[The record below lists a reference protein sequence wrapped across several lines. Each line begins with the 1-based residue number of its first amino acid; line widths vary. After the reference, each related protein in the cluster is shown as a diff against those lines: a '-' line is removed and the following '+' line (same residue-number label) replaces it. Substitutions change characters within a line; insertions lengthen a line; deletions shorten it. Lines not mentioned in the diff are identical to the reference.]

1 MSQETGFVDYYGI
14 YGRDPYG
21 GYYGS
26 DFILFPIENEDDKI
40 HPKIVVFGVEIN
52 SACKVYREDDL
63 KELKTI
69 EDSVLG
75 YTIIAA
81 EKTNIGQKKLD
92 MTTQQVAD

>member
-1 MSQETGFVDYYGI
+1 M
-14 YGRDPYG
+14 
-21 GYYGS
+21 
-26 DFILFPIENEDDKI
+26 
-40 HPKIVVFGVEIN
+40 VVFGVEIN